1 MTAGSRGDPRPR
13 QPTTTG
19 RDSTMT
25 AKPTPD
31 HPGTTEARDA

>member
-1 MTAGSRGDPRPR
+1 MTRDPDNQ
-13 QPTTTG
+13 QPQG